1 MKKIP
6 LKRIFAAAALV
17 CCLTV
22 TTAYADVTQE
32 DIDNAKNQINNL
44 KNQQKDAQD
53 AVDDINGKK
62 GQLESDLNNL
72 NGQMT
77 NIVSSMNALES
88 QINDKKKEL
97 SDLEDE
103 IDQTQDNLEAA
114 KQQSASQYEDMKIRI
129 RYMYENG
136 NQEYLDI
143 IFGAKSISDLL
154 NRSEY
159 VEKISEYDNKVF
171 AHFKKAALTVQ
182 QKEKQREQQTN
193 ELKELETKTR
203 EEKQAVS
210 ELKADKKT
218 ELDKI
223 DKAMEKSQD
232 QVSEYTKKALEAEN
246 QVEALLQK
254 KQDEIDREMA
264 AGGGNSGGS
273 TTGFGWPL
281 KGGAGRISSGFGG
294 RKSPTAGASTYHKGV
309 DLAAPS
315 GTPIL
320 AVGSGKVVTA
330 TYSSSAGNYIMISH
344 GNRLYT
350 VYMHCSRLA
359 VSAGKQVTKGQVI
372 GYVGSTG
379 ISTGAHLHFGVTK
392 NGSYVNPLNYISR

>member
-1 MKKIP
+1 MKNRKNKFLALGLGVVLGLSCVFSSYATSAD
-6 LKRIFAAAALV
+6 LKDAKKKVSSLQEEKKKVQDTLKQLEGLKSDAAAYVKELDKK
-17 CCLTV
+17 LTSL
-22 TTAYADVTQE
+22 DSE
-32 DIDNAKNQINNL
+32 L
-44 KNQQKDAQD
+44 S
-53 AVDDINGKK
+53 
-62 GQLESDLNNL
+62 QLEKDISAKEDQIENTKAELEEAKAVEKE
-72 NGQMT
+72 QYA
-77 NIVSSMNALES
+77 SMKL
-88 QINDKKKEL
+88 
-97 SDLEDE
+97 
-103 IDQTQDNLEAA
+103 
-114 KQQSASQYEDMKIRI
+114 RI
-129 RYMYENG
+129 QYMYENG

-182 QKEKQREQQTN
+182 QKEKQCEQQTN

-320 AVGSGKVVTA
+320 AAGSGKVVTA

>member
-1 MKKIP
+1 M
-6 LKRIFAAAALV
+6 
-17 CCLTV
+17 
-22 TTAYADVTQE
+22 
-32 DIDNAKNQINNL
+32 
-44 KNQQKDAQD
+44 
-53 AVDDINGKK
+53 
-62 GQLESDLNNL
+62 
-72 NGQMT
+72 
-77 NIVSSMNALES
+77 
-88 QINDKKKEL
+88 
-97 SDLEDE
+97 
-103 IDQTQDNLEAA
+103 
-114 KQQSASQYEDMKIRI
+114 
-129 RYMYENG
+129 
-136 NQEYLDI
+136 
-143 IFGAKSISDLL
+143 

-320 AVGSGKVVTA
+320 AAGSGKVVTA

-392 NGSYVNPLNYISR
+392 NGSYVNPLGYVN